1 MCNILNQIFKKDFTL
16 EASKMVTFIQNRNI
30 KRTYLKTDR
39 TRTKCLFQQKQVKK
53 LGKCLVTGH
62 SDCGKT
68 AIVQHF
74 ALRYRRH
81 DWLIKPVD
89 TVIEIKEA
97 YTFKDNIKNNTM
109 FVFNDPIGKES
120 LSEV

>member
-1 MCNILNQIFKKDFTL
+1 MFVPTK
-16 EASKMVTFIQNRNI
+16 ASKE
-30 KRTYLKTDR
+30 
-39 TRTKCLFQQKQVKK
+39 VKK
-53 LGKCLVTGH
+53 MSSASH
-62 SDCGKT
+62 SYCGKT
-68 AIVQHF
+68 AIVQHI

-97 YTFKDNIKNNTM
+97 YTFKDYIKNNTM
-109 FVFNDPIGKES
+109 FVFNDPIGEES